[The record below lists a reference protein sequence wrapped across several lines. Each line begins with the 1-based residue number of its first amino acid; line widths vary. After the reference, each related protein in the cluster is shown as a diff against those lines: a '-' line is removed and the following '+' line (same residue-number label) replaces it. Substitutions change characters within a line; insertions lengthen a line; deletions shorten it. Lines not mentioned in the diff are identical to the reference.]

1 MPTMPLVEI
10 QKRKL
15 SLMMASERLGFREGE
30 VEAVVTFLE
39 ESSWEAMLA
48 DLQQARTILL
58 LGATDTGKTTF
69 LRWLANTLRA
79 QGQRIAIVDADV
91 GQSSVGPP
99 TTIGL
104 GLVGQPFQSLQ
115 ELTPAA
121 LYFVGSTS
129 PQGHFMPVVVGTKH
143 MVDRAQRI
151 EVDQVIV
158 DTCGF
163 IGADG
168 GQALKHYQIDLVN
181 PDVVVCL
188 QRADE
193 CEPIL
198 LAFRSCQRPR
208 ILRLRAS
215 HACRRRDREERR
227 VYRERALHRYF
238 AKPKIV
244 MLSWDDLNLIEAP
257 IGAGVA
263 VDAKRDS
270 PHGLLRMPEILW
282 AEQREGELHVVL
294 RARLSSDAVAELERA
309 AEMPIRIWLAEEL
322 HGTLLGLLDEAGEAL
337 GIGILQHLHI
347 VHHRIEVLTVEGIEG
362 ILGIQWSRTRMGPG
376 GELRRV
382 PSTM

>member
-1 MPTMPLVEI
+1 MPTMPLVDI
-10 QKRKL
+10 QRRL
-15 SLMMASERLGFREGE
+15 SLGRASRRFACGEGKL
-30 VEAVVTFLE
+30 EAVVTFIE
-39 ESSWEAMLA
+39 ESSWEATLA

-58 LGATDTGKTTF
+58 LGGTDTGKTTY
-69 LRWLANTLRA
+69 LRWLASTLRA
-79 QGQRIAIVDADV
+79 QGQRIAIIDADI

-104 GLVGQPFQSLQ
+104 GLVDQPFQSLQ

-129 PQGHFMPVVVGTKH
+129 PQGHFMPVVVGTKR
-143 MVDRAQRI
+143 MVDRAQQI
-151 EVDQVIV
+151 EVDRVIV

-163 IGADG
+163 IGAAG

-198 LAFRSCQRPR
+198 LAFRYCQRPR

-215 HACRRRDREERR
+215 HACRRRDRAERR
-227 VYRERALHRYF
+227 LYREWALRQYF
-238 AKPKIV
+238 AKPKTV
-244 MLSWDDLNLIEAP
+244 MLSWDDVNLIEAP
-257 IGAGVA
+257 IGGGVL
-263 VDAKRDS
+263 VDAERDRL
-270 PHGLLRMPEILW
+270 HGVLRAPEILW
-282 AEQREGELHVVL
+282 AEQRESELHVVV

-322 HGTLLGLLDEAGEAL
+322 HGTLLGLLDGAGEAL
-337 GIGILQHLHI
+337 GIGILQHFHI
-347 VHHRIEVLTVEGIEG
+347 GPHRIEVLTGKGIEG
-362 ILGIQWSRTRMGPG
+362 ILGIQWSRTRVGPG
-376 GELRRV
+376 GELRRM

>member
-1 MPTMPLVEI
+1 MGQP
-10 QKRKL
+10 RW
-15 SLMMASERLGFREGE
+15 E
-30 VEAVVTFLE
+30 VALE
-39 ESSWEAMLA
+39 

-69 LRWLANTLRA
+69 LMWLANTLQA
-79 QGQRIAIVDADV
+79 QGRRIAIVDADV
-91 GQSSVGPP
+91 GQSSLGPP

-104 GLVGQPFQSLQ
+104 GWVAQPFQSLQ

-129 PQGHFMPVVVGTKH
+129 PRGYLLPVTVGTKR
-143 MVDRAQRI
+143 MVDRAQKI

-163 IGADG
+163 ISADG
-168 GQALKHYQIDLVN
+168 GQALKRYQIDLVH

-188 QRADE
+188 QRASE

-198 LAFRSCQRPR
+198 VAFRYRQRPR

-215 HACRRRDREERR
+215 PACRRRDMEERR
-227 VYRERALHRYF
+227 LYRERSLRQYF

-244 MLSWDDLNLIEAP
+244 TLSWDDLNLIEAP
-257 IGAGVA
+257 MGGGAAFDVEPHM
-263 VDAKRDS
+263 
-270 PHGLLRMPEILW
+270 PHGHVRLPEILW
-282 AEQREGELHVVL
+282 AERRDGELYVVL
-294 RARLSSDAVAELERA
+294 QAGLSSDAVAELERA
-309 AEMPIRIWLAEEL
+309 AGMRIRTWLAEEL

-337 GIGILQHLHI
+337 GIGILRHI
-347 VHHRIEVLTVEGIEG
+347 HFAQHRIEVLTAEGIEG
-362 ILGIQWSRTRMGPG
+362 ILGIQWSRTRMGSG

-382 PSTM
+382 PLATM